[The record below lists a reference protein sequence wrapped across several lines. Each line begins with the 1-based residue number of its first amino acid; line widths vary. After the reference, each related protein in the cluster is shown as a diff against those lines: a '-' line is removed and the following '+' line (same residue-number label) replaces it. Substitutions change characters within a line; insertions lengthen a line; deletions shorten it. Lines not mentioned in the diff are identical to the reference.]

1 MSLNLRKP
9 ESEEEPKQKHN
20 TAWLPP
26 VLWVVALVCVG
37 FMGIV
42 ISQRTRVIRG
52 TDTVQSGSADNA
64 YVDNIVSNPGLPD
77 MNALEINDGSDSLER
92 QTSAV
97 TYKPENQRSEAV
109 KYTIET
115 GDSLYGIA
123 NKFDL
128 QPETI
133 LWANYNVLYD
143 DAHNISVGDE
153 LIIPP
158 DDGIYV
164 QWKESDQLQRLADK
178 YRVEV
183 HDVLAAPV
191 NKLDITDPVIK
202 AGDFILFP
210 GGYRET
216 AAFNPIVFEY
226 SPNSGVKKVIAG
238 PGGCAWD
245 YRSYGNGSFIWPTA
259 SHSLVGNDFGAGHM
273 GLDLATVD
281 GGPIYAADGGTV
293 IYAGAISGGYG
304 IMVMIDHGTGYQT
317 LYAHLSAVAV
327 GCGQGVSQG
336 QLIGYGGSTGNS
348 TGPHLHFEVRYGGGY
363 VNPWQFL

>member
-1 MSLNLRKP
+1 MGSIGRKA
-9 ESEEEPKQKHN
+9 SRK
-20 TAWLPP
+20 
-26 VLWVVALVCVG
+26 
-37 FMGIV
+37 
-42 ISQRTRVIRG
+42 
-52 TDTVQSGSADNA
+52 
-64 YVDNIVSNPGLPD
+64 
-77 MNALEINDGSDSLER
+77 
-92 QTSAV
+92 
-97 TYKPENQRSEAV
+97 AV

-123 NKFDL
+123 HKFDL

-216 AAFNPIVFEY
+216 AAFNPIVYEY

-238 PGGCAWD
+238 PGGCSWD
-245 YRSYGNGSFIWPTA
+245 YRQYGSGSFIWPSA
-259 SHSLVGNDFGAGHM
+259 SHLS
-273 GLDLATVD
+273 
-281 GGPIYAADGGTV
+281 IV
-293 IYAGAISGGYG
+293 ITHNQFPFFTSESVSFSFPFVI
-304 IMVMIDHGTGYQT
+304 QT
-317 LYAHLSAVAV
+317 LPPL
-327 GCGQGVSQG
+327 
-336 QLIGYGGSTGNS
+336 
-348 TGPHLHFEVRYGGGY
+348 
-363 VNPWQFL
+363 